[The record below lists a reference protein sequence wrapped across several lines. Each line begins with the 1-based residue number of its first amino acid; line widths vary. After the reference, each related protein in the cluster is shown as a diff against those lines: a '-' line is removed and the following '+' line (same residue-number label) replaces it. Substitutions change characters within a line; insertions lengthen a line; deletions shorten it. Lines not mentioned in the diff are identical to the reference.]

1 MKMFEQ
7 KKLSFDDE
15 GEYGDIHD
23 YIIKYFSHNDFYSV
37 DERLKGEEKYATR
50 LEILEGVDRRAVSFQ
65 MSKNDNMHGWLKYR
79 EGFSAS
85 LVNLMIDRMNLSA
98 GSCILDPFFG
108 SGTTGLAAGYRGIN
122 SVGFDILPISK
133 ISIAAKK
140 EATGV
145 DIPQLEKLID
155 EIERLKIPDDFM
167 GKINSVRITDGAY
180 PDGVERK
187 LAYISFWIDKMEL
200 GKGLR
205 QLMLLGI
212 VNSLE
217 NVSYTRK
224 DGQYLRWDY
233 RSRKIYRSNKRK
245 HQEESIG
252 KKNILNKGDLP
263 DIYLTISSELRR
275 MRDDIICMK
284 KNNMEIVGDVA
295 YYEESVLKK
304 LPTFDD
310 DYFDGVI
317 TSPPYCNR
325 YDYTRTY
332 ALELAYMGLDSVG
345 IKNLRQTLLSC
356 TVENKSKIEWL
367 RQYYSEIGKMNR
379 FHDVMDILESSRIYV
394 ETMSAL
400 RARAMDGYLNNRA
413 VVNMVSNYFVEL
425 CFVYYE
431 IYRTNKNGSKIFFVN
446 DNVRYAGEVIP
457 VDTISSDFAER
468 IGFAADKIYCIKQR
482 KGNSSQQMKNFGR
495 VALRKSIT
503 EWTVEK

>member
-1 MKMFEQ
+1 
-7 KKLSFDDE
+7 
-15 GEYGDIHD
+15 
-23 YIIKYFSHNDFYSV
+23 
-37 DERLKGEEKYATR
+37 
-50 LEILEGVDRRAVSFQ
+50 
-65 MSKNDNMHGWLKYR
+65 
-79 EGFSAS
+79 
-85 LVNLMIDRMNLSA
+85 
-98 GSCILDPFFG
+98 
-108 SGTTGLAAGYRGIN
+108 
-122 SVGFDILPISK
+122 
-133 ISIAAKK
+133 
-140 EATGV
+140 
-145 DIPQLEKLID
+145 
-155 EIERLKIPDDFM
+155 
-167 GKINSVRITDGAY
+167 
-180 PDGVERK
+180 
-187 LAYISFWIDKMEL
+187 MEL

-205 QLMLLGI
+205 QLMLIGI

-224 DGQYLRWDY
+224 DGQYLRLDY

-245 HQEESIG
+245 HQEESIW

-425 CFVYYE
+425 CFVYYD
-431 IYRTNKNGSKIFFVN
+431 I
-446 DNVRYAGEVIP
+446 
-457 VDTISSDFAER
+457 
-468 IGFAADKIYCIKQR
+468 
-482 KGNSSQQMKNFGR
+482 
-495 VALRKSIT
+495 
-503 EWTVEK
+503 